1 MKFEAALK
9 LASRNHAV
17 FPCSSETKAPLIAG
31 GFKNATTDATVIKN
45 WWRQYPTALIGVPTG
60 KFVVVDADLQH
71 PEAQQWYG
79 RANLPI
85 TRTHITRS
93 GGRHL
98 LFRADS
104 RVGCSA
110 GKIWPNIDTRGTGGY
125 IIWWPAE
132 GFEVQHGDVLAE
144 IPEWIVAKLAR
155 TDRSYPTSTPARPI
169 KPAVAINKIEG
180 IVRTISGA
188 RQGERNSVL
197 HWGACRLA
205 ELAGQSV
212 ITESDAAALA
222 LEAARH
228 TGIPYPE
235 AMRTVRSAFRSL
247 P

>member
-1 MKFEAALK
+1 MKTAVALR
-9 LASRNHAV
+9 LADKGHTV

-31 GFKNATTDATVIKN
+31 GFKNATTDTTIIKS

-60 KFVVVDADLQH
+60 KFVVIDADLQH
-71 PEAQQWYG
+71 QAAVHWFS
-79 RANLPI
+79 RANLPL

-98 LFRADS
+98 LFRADN

-110 GKIWPNIDTRGTGGY
+110 GRVWAHIDTRGAGGY

-132 GFEVQHGDVLAE
+132 GFEVQHTEVLAAV
-144 IPEWIVAKLAR
+144 PEWIVAKLAR
-155 TDRSYPTSTPARPI
+155 TATSYPTSTTTRSI
-169 KPAVAINKIEG
+169 KPAVAVNKIEG

-212 ITESDAAALA
+212 ITESDAAAIA
-222 LEAARH
+222 IEAAKQ
-228 TGIPYPE
+228 TGLPYPE
-235 AMRTVRSAFRSL
+235 AMRTVRSAFRSV